1 MVEIKSVI
9 VNSPAFKAG
18 IKANDKLIT
27 INNNEIND
35 VLDYH
40 FYASDENLTL
50 LLNDNKKIKIKKEE
64 YEDLGLEFET
74 YLIDKQRACKNK
86 CIFCF
91 IDQLP
96 KGMRESLYFK
106 DDDSRLSF
114 LFGNYITLTNIT
126 DKEVERIIKMHISP
140 INISVHTT
148 DKELRCKIMNN
159 RYAGDSLKYIKKLND
174 AGIKINCQ
182 LVLMPGIND
191 GNHLK
196 STIDD
201 LLKYENVQCIAAVS
215 VGLTK
220 FRDGLYPLRPYTKD
234 EAKSVIDIIENKNN
248 NNKRVFASDEFYLKA
263 ELPIPCEDFYGDFH
277 QLENG
282 VGMYSLFAAET
293 MRALETTQQ
302 KPKIKKS
309 CATGVAAFPLIS
321 NIVDKAKL
329 KWHNLNCKV
338 YKIENNFFGENITVA
353 GLLTGKD
360 IIEQLKDKD
369 LGDLLL
375 LPSNMLRH
383 EKDMFLDN
391 VTVEELEKALN
402 VKVEFISDDGYEFID
417 ALAL

>member
-18 IKANDKLIT
+18 IKANDKLIS

-140 INISVHTT
+140 INISIHTT

-159 RYAGDSLKYIKKLND
+159 RFAGDSLKYIKKLND

-191 GNHLK
+191 GKHLK

-282 VGMYSLFAAET
+282 VGMYSLFSAET

>member
-159 RYAGDSLKYIKKLND
+159 RFAGNSLKYIKKLND

>member
-18 IKANDKLIT
+18 IKGNDKLIT
-27 INNNEIND
+27 INNNEINY

-159 RYAGDSLKYIKKLND
+159 RFAGNSLKYIKKLND

>member
-18 IKANDKLIT
+18 IKANDKLIS

-159 RYAGDSLKYIKKLND
+159 RFAGNSLKYIKKLND